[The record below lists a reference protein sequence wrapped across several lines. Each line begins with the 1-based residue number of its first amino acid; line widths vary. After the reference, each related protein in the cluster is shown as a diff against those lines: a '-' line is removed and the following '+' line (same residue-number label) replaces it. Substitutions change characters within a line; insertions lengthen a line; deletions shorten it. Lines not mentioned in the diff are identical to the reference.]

1 MKQLKQNTK
10 ISAAAKLKKIKKIS
24 EAAKM
29 KIIKKQIIKSRKNK
43 QKNFKMSMINNR
55 NKLKYKLNN

>member
-1 MKQLKQNTK
+1 MKQLKKNSK
-10 ISAAAKLKKIKKIS
+10 ISAAAKLKIIKKIS

-43 QKNFKMSMINNR
+43 QNFF
-55 NKLKYKLNN
+55 

>member
-43 QKNFKMSMINNR
+43 QKKF
-55 NKLKYKLNN
+55 

>member
-1 MKQLKQNTK
+1 MKQLKKNTK
-10 ISAAAKLKKIKKIS
+10 ISAAAKLKIIKKIS

-43 QKNFKMSMINNR
+43 QNFF
-55 NKLKYKLNN
+55 